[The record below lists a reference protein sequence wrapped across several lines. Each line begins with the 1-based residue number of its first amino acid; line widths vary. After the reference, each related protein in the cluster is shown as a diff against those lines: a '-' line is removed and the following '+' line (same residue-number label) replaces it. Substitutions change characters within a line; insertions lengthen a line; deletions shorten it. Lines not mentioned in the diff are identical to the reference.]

1 MGCGQWRK
9 GGSIVLKRARPRT
22 RMASLG
28 AGARRKTLPLTGVSM
43 NKPVES
49 VVAAGPSA
57 AALATIDR
65 LIAFPTVSRDSN
77 LGLIEWVRDE
87 LAKLGVRSNLVYDAS
102 GHKANLFATLSAEPD
117 RVKTGGL
124 VLSGHT
130 DTVPV
135 DGQDWSSDPFRASHR
150 NGRIHGRGTA
160 DMKGFIAIALA
171 WAPRFLA
178 AQERLPL
185 HLSLTY
191 DEETTFLG
199 VKGLVADLAERGI
212 RPAGCII
219 GEPTDMQAIVA
230 HKGKRDF
237 CCKVRGREAHSALTP
252 QGVNAIE
259 FAARLIFYIRSVA
272 DRLARDEPRDP
283 RFAVPHSTLQTGV
296 IKGGIATNVVPRD
309 CEFFWEMRNLPSMSH
324 DTMED
329 EIVGYARRELVPEMQ
344 RVDRD
349 AGIVFER
356 GLDLPAFGIAPD
368 APLVRW
374 AQDVARTAHLGTG
387 AVSFATEA
395 SVFMDAGIPTVV
407 LGPGSIEQAHKP
419 DEYISYAQVAACE
432 AFFAQMIEQPLP
444 GAR

>member
-1 MGCGQWRK
+1 
-9 GGSIVLKRARPRT
+9 
-22 RMASLG
+22 
-28 AGARRKTLPLTGVSM
+28 M

-49 VVAAGPSA
+49 ALANAPSA
-57 AALATIDR
+57 EALASIDR

-77 LGLIEWVRDE
+77 LGLIESVRDE
-87 LAKLGVRSNLVYDAS
+87 LARLGVRSNLVYDAG

-135 DGQDWSSDPFRASHR
+135 DGQDWSSDPFRAAHR
-150 NGRIHGRGTA
+150 DGRIHGRGTA

-230 HKGKRDF
+230 HKGKRDL
-237 CCKVRGREAHSALTP
+237 CCKVRGRESHSALTP

-259 FAARLIFYIRSVA
+259 FAARLIAYIRGIA
-272 DRLARDEPRDP
+272 DRLAREETRDA
-283 RFAVPHSTLQTGV
+283 RFTVPHSTLQTGL

-309 CEFFWEMRNLPSMSH
+309 CEFHFEMRNLPSMSH
-324 DTMED
+324 DTLEG
-329 EIVGYARRELVPEMQ
+329 EIVEYAERELVPQMK
-344 RVDRD
+344 RVASD
-349 AGIVFER
+349 AGIAFER

-368 APLVRW
+368 APIVRW
-374 AQDVARTAHLGTG
+374 AQEIARTSHLGAG

-395 SVFMDAGIPTVV
+395 SIFARAGIPTVV
-407 LGPGSIEQAHKP
+407 LGPGSIDQAHKP
-419 DEYISYAQVAACE
+419 DEYISYEQVAACE
-432 AFFAQMIEQPLP
+432 AFFARMIEQPLD
-444 GAR
+444 AR

>member
-1 MGCGQWRK
+1 M
-9 GGSIVLKRARPRT
+9 
-22 RMASLG
+22 
-28 AGARRKTLPLTGVSM
+28 
-43 NKPVES
+43 
-49 VVAAGPSA
+49 
-57 AALATIDR
+57 IDR
-65 LIAFPTVSRDSN
+65 LIGFPTVSRDSN
-77 LGLIEWVRDE
+77 LGLIEYVRDE
-87 LAKLGVRSNLVYDAS
+87 LYQLGVRSNLVYDAS
-102 GHKANLFATLSAEPD
+102 SRKANLFATLSAEPD

-135 DGQDWSSDPFRASHR
+135 DGQDWASDPFAATHR
-150 NGRIHGRGTA
+150 DGRIHGRGTA

-178 AQERLPL
+178 AQERLPI

-199 VKGLVADLAERGI
+199 VRTLVADLAERGV

-230 HKGKRDF
+230 HKGKRDV
-237 CCKVRGREAHSALTP
+237 CCRVRGREAHSALTP

-259 FAARLIFYIRSVA
+259 FGARLIAFIRGVA
-272 DRLARDEPRDP
+272 DRLARDEPRDA
-283 RFAVPHSTLQTGV
+283 RFAVPHSTLQTGL
-296 IKGGIATNVVPRD
+296 IQGGIATNVVPRD
-309 CEFFWEMRNLPSMSH
+309 CEFHFEMRNLPAMSH
-324 DTMED
+324 DTLED
-329 EIVGYARRELVPEMQ
+329 EIVAYAQGELVPEMR
-344 RVDRD
+344 RVAPD
-349 AGIVFER
+349 AGIAFER

-368 APLVRW
+368 AALVQW

-395 SVFMDAGIPTVV
+395 SVFMNSGIPTVV

-419 DEYISYAQVAACE
+419 DEFITLEQVAACE
-432 AFFAQMIEQPLP
+432 AFFARMIEQPLP
-444 GAR
+444 GVR

>member
-1 MGCGQWRK
+1 
-9 GGSIVLKRARPRT
+9 
-22 RMASLG
+22 
-28 AGARRKTLPLTGVSM
+28 M

-49 VVAAGPSA
+49 AVAAAPSA
-57 AALATIDR
+57 EALATIDR

-135 DGQDWSSDPFRASHR
+135 DGQDWSSDPFRATHR
-150 NGRIHGRGTA
+150 DGRIHGRGSA

-191 DEETTFLG
+191 DEETSFLG

-212 RPAGCII
+212 RPSGCII

-259 FAARLIFYIRSVA
+259 FAARLIAYIRGVA
-272 DRLARDEPRDP
+272 DRLAREEPRDA
-283 RFAVPHSTLQTGV
+283 RFAVPYSTLQTGV

-309 CEFFWEMRNLPSMSH
+309 CEFFWEMRNLPSMEH
-324 DTMED
+324 DTMEN
-329 EIVGYARRELVPEMQ
+329 EIGDYVRRELVPEMR

-395 SVFMDAGIPTVV
+395 SIFMDAGIPTVV
-407 LGPGSIEQAHKP
+407 LGP
-419 DEYISYAQVAACE
+419 
-432 AFFAQMIEQPLP
+432 
-444 GAR
+444 